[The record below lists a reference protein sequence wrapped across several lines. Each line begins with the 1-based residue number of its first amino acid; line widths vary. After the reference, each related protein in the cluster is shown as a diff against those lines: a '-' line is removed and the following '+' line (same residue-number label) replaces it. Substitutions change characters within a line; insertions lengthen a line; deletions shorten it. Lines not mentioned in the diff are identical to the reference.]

1 MREPL
6 PVVVVVDLPG
16 TLYED
21 VTVTNHS
28 PVLQSADLS
37 VSQRGNQLLALA
49 LSSLLIGLLESVPNV
64 SPRARVNLGEVDLET
79 EPVRAEPKSD
89 GNPDKTVTHGG
100 RHLMRRYVAS
110 RGFQLFR

>member
-49 LSSLLIGLLESVPNV
+49 LSALLVG
-64 SPRARVNLGEVDLET
+64 
-79 EPVRAEPKSD
+79 
-89 GNPDKTVTHGG
+89 
-100 RHLMRRYVAS
+100 
-110 RGFQLFR
+110 